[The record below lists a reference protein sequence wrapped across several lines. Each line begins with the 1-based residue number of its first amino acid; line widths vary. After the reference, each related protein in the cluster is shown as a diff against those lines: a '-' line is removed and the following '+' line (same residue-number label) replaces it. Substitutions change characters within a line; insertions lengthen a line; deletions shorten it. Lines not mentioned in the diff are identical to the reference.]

1 MARAPGRRLIEKLR
15 GARARH
21 AARHRPSGF
30 EFALADGIGYLDGE
44 HWDALTAS
52 DSVFVSRAYLSAL
65 DAALPEN
72 VRTRY
77 AIAYRSGKP
86 AVAVAMQFA
95 AVRGEDLAA
104 RTNGRELGK
113 RVRLAAAARRR
124 VRATLL
130 LCGNLTAWGPHGAR
144 FARGLT
150 PQEGW
155 PAVAEAL
162 YRARRAERLA
172 RQTDLV
178 LVKDLPD
185 AAVHGIEALETYSY
199 RPFETDPDM
208 VLELPPSCASMDGYL
223 AFLRSKYRSAARS
236 VLEKTSKAGYRTALV
251 EDVPKVAG
259 RLHQLYLETL
269 AGAQV
274 RLFTLHPDYFP
285 RLASALGSDFRCTA
299 LLRGTEIVGFVSV
312 IRDGSTAVG
321 YYMGFDRAANE
332 EVPLYFRLLH
342 AVIETSLAMGCRRIS
357 FGRTAL
363 DPKSR
368 LGAKPVR
375 MRCWIRH
382 RVPVVNVALR
392 RWLREIPH
400 QEAPE
405 HAAMKEAAGS

>member
-1 MARAPGRRLIEKLR
+1 
-15 GARARH
+15 
-21 AARHRPSGF
+21 
-30 EFALADGIGYLDGE
+30 
-44 HWDALTAS
+44 
-52 DSVFVSRAYLSAL
+52 
-65 DAALPEN
+65 
-72 VRTRY
+72 
-77 AIAYRSGKP
+77 
-86 AVAVAMQFA
+86 
-95 AVRGEDLAA
+95 
-104 RTNGRELGK
+104 
-113 RVRLAAAARRR
+113 
-124 VRATLL
+124 
-130 LCGNLTAWGPHGAR
+130 
-144 FARGLT
+144 
-150 PQEGW
+150 
-155 PAVAEAL
+155 
-162 YRARRAERLA
+162 
-172 RQTDLV
+172 V